1 MPLIEFLCRRCGHR
15 FSQLLGV
22 TADSQ
27 VEPCPKCG
35 STDLVRAVSRFRPA
49 RSEEDRLDELAD
61 RIETMG
67 EPESPREM
75 RELAREMGKA
85 LDDDMSDEMEE
96 MLETDAGEDENL

>member
-1 MPLIEFLCRRCGHR
+1 MPLIEFLCRGCGHR

-22 TADSQ
+22 TADSA

-35 STDLVRAVSRFRPA
+35 SARLERAVSRFRPA

-61 RIETMG
+61 RLETLG

-85 LDDDMSDEMEE
+85 MDDDMSEEMEE
-96 MLETDAGEDENL
+96 MLEADTSSEDEL

>member
-1 MPLIEFLCRRCGHR
+1 MPLIEFSCRKCGHR

-22 TADSQ
+22 TADSA

-35 STDLVRAVSRFRPA
+35 SSDLAQVVSRFRPA

-61 RIETMG
+61 RLETLG

-85 LDDDMSDEMEE
+85 LDEDMSEEMEE
-96 MLETDAGEDENL
+96 MLETDAGSEDEL